1 MVVGSFE
8 EIIEN
13 LENNR
18 DAMSRMADAVLS
30 ARSQSA

>member
-1 MVVGSFE
+1 MVIGSFQ

-13 LENNR
+13 VEDNS
-18 DAMSRMADAVLS
+18 DAMTRMADAGLS

>member
-13 LENNR
+13 LENNS
-18 DAMSRMADAVLS
+18 DAMSRMTDAGLT
-30 ARSQSA
+30 ARS